1 MKKSNEKMTVPSVNL
16 EMEMKALKYLRE
28 KKITSFFEREDKEL
42 FKDPVRNGVLINE
55 ILQK

>member
-1 MKKSNEKMTVPSVNL
+1 MTVPSVNL